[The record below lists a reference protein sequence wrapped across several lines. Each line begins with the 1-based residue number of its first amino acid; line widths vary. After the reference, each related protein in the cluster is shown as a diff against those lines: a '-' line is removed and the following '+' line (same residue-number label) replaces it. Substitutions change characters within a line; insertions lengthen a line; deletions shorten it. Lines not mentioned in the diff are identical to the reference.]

1 MGLLIAASDMF
12 AQELH
17 SRGKEL
23 IVLQDGMD
31 WLEIAKKATEDR
43 FVTYNRKKLKA
54 VEDQDISFAE
64 VNFLAG

>member
-1 MGLLIAASDMF
+1 
-12 AQELH
+12 
-17 SRGKEL
+17 
-23 IVLQDGMD
+23 MD